1 MHYEKYKHISA
12 GPLLRHYDRTGTA
25 RNSDVDESRS
35 HLNYNLCEGDGSA
48 LERLRACVG
57 VPGKSKGWAKLQNRA
72 DVNTLCDWAVT
83 MPRDLPKEYEKA
95 FFKHAYNYLASR
107 FGVND
112 GANILSAYV
121 HKDEETPHMHF
132 AFVPLAVDKKRSGYK
147 VCAKE
152 AVTLADL
159 CTIHREMQEYLS
171 AKLGVT
177 VNLLNGN
184 TKDGNKS
191 VKQLKAETSEK
202 VAAAQEAAAAAEEIV
217 ASVDRRAVLCPATT
231 PTRLGRLF
239 GVQPEPAKIEL
250 SPDAYKKLRE
260 TAKTGAENSI
270 KLSQVHD
277 NAELVQMLNEEVFEL
292 RQQLREKDQRIKQL
306 LKVEE
311 QYKRIEKKLGREQ
324 LAKILFTSQLQRQA
338 RISPTPALKPKA
350 HAKTRDSSDYSR

>member
-83 MPRDLPKEYEKA
+83 MPQDLPREYEQR
-95 FFKHAYNYLASR
+95 FFKHAYNYLAAR
-107 FGVND
+107 FGVNN

-121 HKDEETPHMHF
+121 HKDEATPHMHF
-132 AFVPLAVDKKRSGYK
+132 AFVPLALDKKRNKYK

-191 VKQLKAETSEK
+191 VKQLKSESSEK
-202 VAAAQEAAAAAEEIV
+202 LAAAQEVAAAAEEIV
-217 ASVDRRAVLCPATT
+217 ASIDSKAVFCPATT

-239 GVQPEPAKIEL
+239 GVEPEAAKIEI
-250 SPDAYKKLRE
+250 SPAAYKKLRE

-277 NAELVQMLNEEVFEL
+277 NAELVQMLNEKVFEL

-306 LKVEE
+306 LAVEDK
-311 QYKRIEKKLGREQ
+311 YKRIEKKLGLEQ
-324 LAKILFTSQLQRQA
+324 LNKILFTSQLQQRKPLQ
-338 RISPTPALKPKA
+338 PKA
-350 HAKTRDSSDYSR
+350 HVKTRDSSDYSR